1 MSQNKLVLTFNRVI
15 LNGKMTV
22 VARREIQTIILS
34 RKFILF
40 VFAFVLPPVTQ
51 LLTIPAQIGVN
62 ASDIEEYFQSFIGK
76 FVLNFFSF
84 SGEEEMVPFGGIVG
98 LLVLILII
106 LICSDFLAR
115 EFEEKTISL
124 LLVKPM
130 RRSEI
135 IFGKLIGFLV
145 LIVPLSFLVIY
156 GYATFLTWQ
165 MQGNFDQLLNIY
177 LGSAPI
183 CTLTLIL
190 GFLTIACGMIMLS
203 SFFHRGL
210 YAALTG
216 ILIIFGNEIFI
227 QGMLGPEYRLSY
239 QLGIILEKYIIISE
253 TTLYSGEFLLS
264 LVVLVSLNAFF
275 LITAMIIFFRR
286 DFP

>member
-1 MSQNKLVLTFNRVI
+1 MSQNKILLTFNRVI
-15 LNGKMTV
+15 LNGKMTI

-40 VFAFVLPPVTQ
+40 LIAFVLPPVTQ
-51 LLTIPAQIGVN
+51 LLADPAPIGVN
-62 ASDIEEYFQSFIGK
+62 TTDIDEYFQSFIGK

-84 SGEEEMVPFGGIVG
+84 SNEEETVPFGGIAG
-98 LLVLILII
+98 LLVLILSI

-115 EFEEKTISL
+115 EFEQKTISL

-156 GYATFLTWQ
+156 GHAAFLTWQ

-177 LGSAPI
+177 LSSAPI

-190 GFLTIACGMIMLS
+190 GFLTLACGMMMLS

-210 YAALTG
+210 YTALTG

-227 QGMLGPEYRLSY
+227 QGIFGSEYRLSY
-239 QLGIILEKYIIISE
+239 QLGIILEEYIIISE
-253 TTLYSGEFLLS
+253 TTFYSGEFLLS
-264 LVVLVSLNAFF
+264 LVVLVSLNALF